1 MKLDSKIVK
10 AHANGRWSAIITTL
24 TPRLAQTVERG
35 KRHGPC
41 PLCEGKDRARCHNDF
56 NDTGGIICNQCGGG
70 ADGLAVL
77 MWANSWTFPETLES
91 VANYLGLTD
100 STFQAPRHRTPRS
113 QSNKGW
119 KRESRGVLAIWEGAT
134 PNHPRLNEYLEYR
147 GLSTTPPDALR
158 LHPSLEY
165 WYEGKSYGKFACMV
179 ARIIKEGE
187 LVGIHRTFLDP
198 DGPGKAPVMKPKLSK
213 KCADTMSG
221 GSIRLFE
228 PEADKP
234 LVLCEGIESSLAVYE
249 ITGFPVWSCINS
261 TMLEIVV
268 LPDNVKSIIIGA
280 DKDRSG
286 AGQASAEKLGRRF
299 AGTGWDVKI
308 SLPPM
313 PIPEG
318 ASGVDWLDYLNKE
331 VAHV

>member
-1 MKLDSKIVK
+1 MKLDAKTVK
-10 AHANGRWSAIITTL
+10 AHANGRWSAIISTL

-41 PLCEGKDRARCHNDF
+41 PLCGGKDRTRCHNDF

-100 STFQAPRHRTPRS
+100 STFQAPRHRTPRP
-113 QSNKGW
+113 QPKKDW
-119 KRESRGVLAIWEGAT
+119 RRECREVLAIWDEAML
-134 PNHPRLNEYLEYR
+134 NHPRLNEYLEYR
-147 GLSTTPPDALR
+147 GLPVTPPDALR

-198 DGPGKAPVMKPKLSK
+198 DGPGKAPVMKPRLSK

-261 TMLEIVV
+261 TMLEIVI

-280 DKDRSG
+280 DKDRSE

>member
-1 MKLDSKIVK
+1 MKLDAKTVK

-41 PLCEGKDRARCHNDF
+41 PLCGGKDRTRCHNDF

-100 STFQAPRHRTPRS
+100 STFQAPRHRTPRP
-113 QSNKGW
+113 QPKKDW
-119 KRESRGVLAIWEGAT
+119 RRECREVLAIWDEAML
-134 PNHPRLNEYLEYR
+134 NHPRLNEYIEYR
-147 GLSTTPPDALR
+147 GLPVTPPDALR

-179 ARIIKEGE
+179 AQILRNGE
-187 LVGIHRTFLDP
+187 VVGVHRTFLAS
-198 DGPGKAPVMKPKLSK
+198 DGLGKAPVPKQKLSK
-213 KCADTMSG
+213 KCADTISG
-221 GSIRLFE
+221 GAIRLFE
-228 PEADKP
+228 PECDKP
-234 LVLCEGIESSLAVYE
+234 LVLCEGIESSLAVHE
-249 ITGFPVWSCINS
+249 ITALPVWSCINS
-261 TMLEIVV
+261 TMMEKVELT
-268 LPDNVKSIIIGA
+268 DSAKSVIIGA

-286 AGQASAEKLGRRF
+286 AGQSSAERLARRLVDE
-299 AGTGWDVKI
+299 GWEVKI
-308 SLPPM
+308 SSPPM
-313 PIPEG
+313 KIPEG
-318 ASGVDWLDYLNKE
+318 SSGVDWLDYLKKE
-331 VAHV
+331 VVHV

>member
-1 MKLDSKIVK
+1 ML
-10 AHANGRWSAIITTL
+10 
-24 TPRLAQTVERG
+24 
-35 KRHGPC
+35 
-41 PLCEGKDRARCHNDF
+41 
-56 NDTGGIICNQCGGG
+56 
-70 ADGLAVL
+70 
-77 MWANSWTFPETLES
+77 
-91 VANYLGLTD
+91 
-100 STFQAPRHRTPRS
+100 
-113 QSNKGW
+113 
-119 KRESRGVLAIWEGAT
+119 
-134 PNHPRLNEYLEYR
+134 NHPRLNEYLEYR
-147 GLSTTPPDALR
+147 GLPVTPPDALR

-280 DKDRSG
+280 DKDRSE

>member
-1 MKLDSKIVK
+1 MKLDAKTVK

-41 PLCEGKDRARCHNDF
+41 PLCGGKDRTRCHNDF

-100 STFQAPRHRTPRS
+100 STFQAPRHRTPRP
-113 QSNKGW
+113 QPKKDW
-119 KRESRGVLAIWEGAT
+119 RRECREVLAIWDEAML
-134 PNHPRLNEYLEYR
+134 NHPRLNEYIEYR
-147 GLSTTPPDALR
+147 GLPVTPPDALR

-179 ARIIKEGE
+179 AQILRNGE
-187 LVGIHRTFLDP
+187 VVGVHRTFLAF
-198 DGPGKAPVMKPKLSK
+198 DGLGKAPVPKQKLSK
-213 KCADTMSG
+213 KCADTISG
-221 GSIRLFE
+221 GAIRLFE
-228 PEADKP
+228 PECDKP
-234 LVLCEGIESSLAVYE
+234 LVLCEGIESSLAVHE
-249 ITGFPVWSCINS
+249 ITALPVWSCINS
-261 TMLEIVV
+261 TMMEKVELT
-268 LPDNVKSIIIGA
+268 DSAKSVIIGA

-286 AGQASAEKLGRRF
+286 AGQSSAERLARRLVDE
-299 AGTGWDVKI
+299 GWEVKI
-308 SLPPM
+308 SSPPM
-313 PIPEG
+313 KIPEG
-318 ASGVDWLDYLNKE
+318 SSGVDWLDYLKKE